1 MTFYVEDE
9 SKREWPFS
17 VRNLLEAV
25 AIQTLAEEK
34 CPYEVQVNLLVTD
47 NEGIREFNRQYRG
60 LDRETDVLSFPNLD
74 FEIPGDFGAAQIPEK
89 EADYFDPD
97 SKELILGDIILSG
110 EKVLA
115 QAEEYGH
122 SVRREFAFL
131 IAHSIL
137 HLCGYDH
144 MEEEEAK
151 TMEKLQESVLGALG
165 ITREKPDEPDGCETK
180 TICDRQ

>member
-1 MTFYVEDE
+1 MTLNVEE
-9 SKREWPFS
+9 EGEIKLPLPCGEIA
-17 VRNLLEAV
+17 EKV
-25 AIQTLAEEK
+25 ALAALDHLG
-34 CPYEVQVNLLVTD
+34 CPYEAEINLLLTTD
-47 NEGIREFNRQYRG
+47 EEIRQMNRKFRDM
-60 LDRETDVLSFPNLD
+60 DRATDVLSFPMTD
-74 FEIPGDFGAAQIPEK
+74 FEVPGEFGFLEERGGCFHPETG
-89 EADYFDPD
+89 
-97 SKELILGDIILSG
+97 ELLLGDIVISK
-110 EKVLA
+110 ERVCA

-122 SVRREFAFL
+122 GLLREFAFL

-151 TMEKLQESVLGALG
+151 TMEKRQESVLAALG

>member
-1 MTFYVEDE
+1 M
-9 SKREWPFS
+9 
-17 VRNLLEAV
+17 
-25 AIQTLAEEK
+25 
-34 CPYEVQVNLLVTD
+34 
-47 NEGIREFNRQYRG
+47 
-60 LDRETDVLSFPNLD
+60 
-74 FEIPGDFGAAQIPEK
+74 
-89 EADYFDPD
+89 
-97 SKELILGDIILSG
+97 ILGDIILSG

-151 TMEKLQESVLGALG
+151 TMEKRQESVLAALG